1 MKNFKTPNLNA
12 PRYRAKTTTL
22 LNKSVYESFLDK
34 YPNYLDISIKDFKK
48 IINVFNKNISKEVIN
63 NRDGVELPQKL
74 GYLFIGKCE
83 KNVKDENIDYGKSIK
98 YDKKVSHR
106 NWESDGYLAKIFYT
120 NYAFKYRI
128 KDRELWEFK
137 ANKDFRQSTSFSF
150 PELYTKYV
158 LVNNN
163 QKISDLYNKYK
174 SKEFFKKKEKESLD
188 GYNEFKLD

>member
-1 MKNFKTPNLNA
+1 MKKFKTPDLNA

-22 LNKSVYESFLDK
+22 LNKKVYNDFIKK
-34 YPNYLDISIKDFKK
+34 YPKYSDISVKDFKK
-48 IINVFNKNISKEVIN
+48 IINQFNKNISTEVIN
-63 NRDGVELPQKL
+63 NRNGVQLPEKL

-83 KNVKDENIDYGKSIK
+83 KKLSSSNVDYGNSIK
-98 YDKKVSHR
+98 YDKQVSHR

-137 ANKDFRQSTSFSF
+137 ASKEFKKATSKLF

-158 LVNNN
+158 LVTDK
-163 QKISDLYNKYK
+163 QKISELYNKYRF
-174 SKEFFKKKEKESLD
+174 KEFKKKEEKKQLD
-188 GYNEFKLD
+188 NYNEFNLD